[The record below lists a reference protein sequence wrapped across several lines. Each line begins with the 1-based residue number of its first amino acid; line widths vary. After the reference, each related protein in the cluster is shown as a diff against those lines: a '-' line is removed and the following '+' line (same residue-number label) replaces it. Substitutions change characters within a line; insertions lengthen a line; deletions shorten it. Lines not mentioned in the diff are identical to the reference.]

1 MKLLGILKNILFEG
15 EIGNPIIDVTLNDYK
30 IRFILSTHAQER
42 MTRKENDS
50 DITIDEIKSAIKDAI
65 PKITNKAFVV
75 QKRAIQGPV
84 IDGTL
89 LKKDFSS
96 GQTRKENSQEFFIV
110 KTDSGLQIS
119 CKVLNFNKN
128 RGEIEIIIKTLMKS
142 HTNKLNIDNPRRNTL
157 HLNIIENIDEFDN
170 YFTITV

>member
-30 IRFILSTHAQER
+30 IRFILSTHAKER
-42 MTRKENDS
+42 MTRRDNDS
-50 DITIDEIKSAIKDAI
+50 DITIDEIKSAIEDAI

-96 GQTRKENSQEFFIV
+96 GQTRRENAQEFFIM

-128 RGEIEIIIKTLMKS
+128 RGEIEIIIKTLLKS
-142 HTNKLNIDNPRRNTL
+142 HTNKLNVNNANRNTL
-157 HLNIIENIDEFDN
+157 HLNIIENLDDFDN

>member
-1 MKLLGILKNILFEG
+1 MKLLGILNILVE
-15 EIGNPIIDVTLNDYK
+15 EQIDNPIVDVTLNDYK

-65 PKITNKAFVV
+65 PKITNKAFIV

-157 HLNIIENIDEFDN
+157 HLNIIENMDEFDN

>member
-1 MKLLGILKNILFEG
+1 MKLLGILNILVE
-15 EIGNPIIDVTLNDYK
+15 EQIDNPIVDVTLNDYK

-65 PKITNKAFVV
+65 PKITNKAFIV

-110 KTDSGLQIS
+110 KTDSQS
-119 CKVLNFNKN
+119 QFN
-128 RGEIEIIIKTLMKS
+128 I
-142 HTNKLNIDNPRRNTL
+142 
-157 HLNIIENIDEFDN
+157 F
-170 YFTITV
+170 FT

>member
-1 MKLLGILKNILFEG
+1 MFEG

-42 MTRKENDS
+42 MTRRDNDS
-50 DITIDEIKSAIKDAI
+50 DITIDEIKSAIEDAI

-96 GQTRKENSQEFFIV
+96 GQTRRENAQEFFIV

-128 RGEIEIIIKTLMKS
+128 RGEIEIIIKTLLKS
-142 HTNKLNIDNPRRNTL
+142 HTNKLNVNNANRNTL
-157 HLNIIENIDEFDN
+157 HLNIIENLDDFDN

>member
-1 MKLLGILKNILFEG
+1 MKLLGILNILVE
-15 EIGNPIIDVTLNDYK
+15 EQIDNPIVDVTLNDYK
-30 IRFILSTHAQER
+30 IRFILSTHDKER

-65 PKITNKAFVV
+65 PKITNKAFIV

-157 HLNIIENIDEFDN
+157 HLNIIENMDEFDN

>member
-1 MKLLGILKNILFEG
+1 MKLLGILNILVE
-15 EIGNPIIDVTLNDYK
+15 EQIDNPIVDVTLNDYK

-65 PKITNKAFVV
+65 PKITNKAFIV

-128 RGEIEIIIKTLMKS
+128 RGEIEIIIKTL
-142 HTNKLNIDNPRRNTL
+142 
-157 HLNIIENIDEFDN
+157 
-170 YFTITV
+170 FTITV

>member
-1 MKLLGILKNILFEG
+1 MKLLGILNILVE
-15 EIGNPIIDVTLNDYK
+15 EQIDNPIVDVTLNDYK

-65 PKITNKAFVV
+65 PKITNKAFIV

-110 KTDSGLQIS
+110 KTDLGLQIS

-157 HLNIIENIDEFDN
+157 HLNIIENMDEFDN

>member
-15 EIGNPIIDVTLNDYK
+15 EIGNPIIDVNVNDYE
-30 IRFILSTHAQER
+30 IRFILSNHAQER

-50 DITIDEIKSAIKDAI
+50 DITIEEIKSAIEEAV

-84 IDGTL
+84 INGTL

-96 GQTRKENSQEFFIV
+96 GQIKKENAQEFFII
-110 KTDSGLQIS
+110 KTESGLQIS

-128 RGEIEIIIKTLMKS
+128 KGEIEIIIKTLMKS
-142 HTNKLNIDNPRRNTL
+142 HTNKLNVNNAHRNTL
-157 HLNIIENIDEFDN
+157 HLNIIENFDEFDN

>member
-1 MKLLGILKNILFEG
+1 MKLLGILNILVE
-15 EIGNPIIDVTLNDYK
+15 EQIDNPIVDVTLNDYK

-65 PKITNKAFVV
+65 PKITNKAFIV

-96 GQTRKENSQEFFIV
+96 GQTRKENAQELFIV
-110 KTDSGLQIS
+110 KTNSGLQIS

-128 RGEIEIIIKTLMKS
+128 KGEIEIIIKTLMKS

-157 HLNIIENIDEFDN
+157 HLNIIENMDEFDN

>member
-1 MKLLGILKNILFEG
+1 MKLLGILKNILFE
-15 EIGNPIIDVTLNDYK
+15 EQINNPIINVTLNDYK

-42 MTRKENDS
+42 MTRRDNDS
-50 DITIDEIKSAIKDAI
+50 DITIDEIKSAIEDAI

-96 GQTRKENSQEFFIV
+96 GQTRRENAQEFFIV

-128 RGEIEIIIKTLMKS
+128 RGEIEIIIKTLLKS
-142 HTNKLNIDNPRRNTL
+142 HTNKLNVNNANRNTL
-157 HLNIIENIDEFDN
+157 HLNIIENLDDFDN

>member
-1 MKLLGILKNILFEG
+1 MKLLGILNILVE
-15 EIGNPIIDVTLNDYK
+15 EQIDNPIVDVTLNDYK

-65 PKITNKAFVV
+65 PKITNKAFIV

-84 IDGTL
+84 IYGTL

-157 HLNIIENIDEFDN
+157 HLNIIENMDEFDN

>member
-1 MKLLGILKNILFEG
+1 MKLLGILNILVE
-15 EIGNPIIDVTLNDYK
+15 EQIDNPIVDVTLNDYK

-157 HLNIIENIDEFDN
+157 HLNIIENMDEFDN

>member
-30 IRFILSTHAQER
+30 IRFILSTHAKER
-42 MTRKENDS
+42 MTRRDNDS
-50 DITIDEIKSAIKDAI
+50 DITIDEIKSAIEDAI

-96 GQTRKENSQEFFIV
+96 GQTRRENAQEFFIV

-128 RGEIEIIIKTLMKS
+128 RGEIEIIIKTLLKS
-142 HTNKLNIDNPRRNTL
+142 HTNKLNVNNANRNTL
-157 HLNIIENIDEFDN
+157 HLNIIENLDDFDN

>member
-1 MKLLGILKNILFEG
+1 MKLLGILNILVE
-15 EIGNPIIDVTLNDYK
+15 EQIDNPIINVTLNDYK
-30 IRFILSTHAQER
+30 IKFILSNHAEKR
-42 MTRKENDS
+42 MTREENDS
-50 DITIDEIKSAIKDAI
+50 DITIDEIKSTIEEVI
-65 PKITNKAFVV
+65 PKITNKAFIV

-110 KTDSGLQIS
+110 KKDSGLQIN

-142 HTNKLNIDNPRRNTL
+142 HTNNLNIDNPRRNTL
-157 HLNIIENIDEFDN
+157 HLNIIENLDEFNN

>member
-15 EIGNPIIDVTLNDYK
+15 EIGNPIINVTLNDYK
-30 IRFILSTHAQER
+30 IRFILSTHAKER
-42 MTRKENDS
+42 MTRRDNDS
-50 DITIDEIKSAIKDAI
+50 DITIDEIKSAIEDAI

-96 GQTRKENSQEFFIV
+96 GQTRRENAQEFFIM

-128 RGEIEIIIKTLMKS
+128 RGEIEIIIKTLLKS
-142 HTNKLNIDNPRRNTL
+142 HTNKLNVNNANRNTL
-157 HLNIIENIDEFDN
+157 HLNIIENLDDFDN